1 MQRLK
6 DAVYGALVGDA
17 LGVPFEFL
25 PRGSFLA
32 SDMVGHGT
40 HSQPPGTW
48 SDDSSMILAT
58 CSSIKEKG
66 RVDYSDIMN
75 RFYRWYSHGEYTAG
89 GSVFDIG
96 VTTASALKKYELGI
110 DPLLCGANS
119 VGANGNGS
127 LMRIIPL
134 AFLDVPNE
142 TIRNVS
148 KLTHAHE
155 ISLRACEIY
164 VHIAKQI
171 LDGKRLAYIISDLT
185 YERPFDRLKLLPVLD
200 REEIMST
207 GYVVHTLE
215 AALWCLSHTESY
227 RECVLEAVNLG
238 DDTDTTAAV
247 AGALAGLVYGYE
259 NIPTEWIEKLK
270 NKSLIDK
277 CLF

>member
-32 SDMVGHGT
+32 SDMIGYGT
-40 HSQPPGTW
+40 HNQPPGTW

-58 CSSIKEKG
+58 CSSIKKKG
-66 RVDYSDIMN
+66 RADCANIMD
-75 RFYRWYSHGEYTAG
+75 RFYQWYSHGEYTAG

-185 YERPFDRLKLLPVLD
+185 YEKPFDRLKLLPGLD